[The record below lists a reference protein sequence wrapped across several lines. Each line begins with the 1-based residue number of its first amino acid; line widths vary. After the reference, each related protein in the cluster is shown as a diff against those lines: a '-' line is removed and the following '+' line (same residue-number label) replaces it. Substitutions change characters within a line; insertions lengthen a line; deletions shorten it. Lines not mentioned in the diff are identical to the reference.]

1 MLNILAIK
9 GSPRSNSNS
18 SFMLDKI
25 IDGCKEKAVTEN
37 IEISEKIIKPFMMDI
52 KTCTAC
58 FNCDKTAKCVFND
71 DMTELLKDF
80 DRADIVLLASPIY
93 FNGMPSHIKKMID
106 RCQPIWASKY
116 VLEEPIIDRDKKRR
130 SVLIGAAGAPG
141 YEDQFIAL
149 EKVTSLFFRAINAK
163 KFTQFLYPNT
173 DDNLISE
180 DEESLNK
187 LNQIG
192 KDLISEFVDD

>member
-1 MLNILAIK
+1 MLKLLAIK